1 VEVKRK
7 AEPVVKSQSVRGG
20 LTNESGVS
28 LMTRAERAEL
38 LRMAVAK
45 LDEAACV
52 LSLAEEELLAKQ
64 AGELADL
71 IDDIGSRVRV

>member
-1 VEVKRK
+1 
-7 AEPVVKSQSVRGG
+7 
-20 LTNESGVS
+20 
-28 LMTRAERAEL
+28 MTRAERAEL

-71 IDDIGSRVRV
+71 IDVMTATSEAA